1 MSAPTTEKKER
12 SRSKAACQFCRTRK
26 LKCDN
31 LEPEC
36 SACRSRSI
44 ECVYVQRV
52 AAPRPSN
59 AAIQALQAE
68 NRRLRRLLEAHRID
82 ANEGVASPDHVSSQ
96 LASPIDGRV
105 AAMAIHREEQ
115 MRDAD
120 PFGSSPD
127 VARRQSLVPFDPQ
140 LDPGTDPASSMA
152 DSYVNQPAM
161 YEQAGE
167 QYAIPSELDPPTR
180 DMLRHQL
187 VAASARQRQT
197 EILPENNK
205 HNDYDGY
212 DPTLVHHLLNIYW
225 NRQHHN
231 LLLIYRPLFM
241 RDWGTGGPYFSKL
254 LLNAILF
261 AAAKFSPR
269 TEMRKE
275 PNWAGS
281 SGYQF
286 RERFTRLLGEAMG
299 ESRITTI
306 QALITLASSLFAIE
320 TTAKSTAWLYSG
332 IAFRMITDLGLHLD
346 GVELLKR
353 NKISPEELEC
363 RRRVFWGAFSFDKI
377 HSMYFGRPVT
387 LQETQMRVPIEFLD
401 DYEELEQWTPLEQL
415 NNAVSPDYPRPTH
428 PGGPSYSVMTFTAM
442 CKVSVVLGRI
452 LNDIYSES
460 AYNHGTSLT
469 QAQTQLFAQTQK
481 VLDDSLESCAMQFP
495 LEIRFEPW
503 VTGEPLSLQ
512 RTPTPTVLSLHCL
525 YHISMILLHRPYLT
539 RGHLYDEHLA
549 EISLQK
555 CASAAIRLAQIARVY
570 CHAFTVRRTPY
581 FIAYSAYVAITILIR
596 VSAHLPQGSSAQ
608 KSLHICLGILSDSE
622 KTNQGVKRAS
632 FVVSKLLFAVAR
644 GGPNPF
650 PDSDHRKEPWGEVI
664 DDRIELNREAMT
676 MMISTFSTTSP
687 DAAAEQSQLEIHPQE
702 PGING
707 HAFSQQGQAQL
718 ASPSSGEQQQQP
730 RSFNDMDQGTA
741 AQLLAS
747 LRTNTPVVSSAP
759 SPKMNAYGGA
769 GGGVSVFDNMQA
781 FPDTI
786 FGLHND
792 ESFQSWPDF
801 NEHLETLLYGGHL
814 MGGMGL
820 DPGGGGGGDGGGGG
834 GGA

>member
-1 MSAPTTEKKER
+1 MSTSQPTTEKKER

-82 ANEGVASPDHVSSQ
+82 VNEGGLSPDDGSSQ
-96 LASPIDGRV
+96 MASPIDARV
-105 AAMAIHREEQ
+105 AAMGPQREEH
-115 MRDAD
+115 MRDVD
-120 PFGSSPD
+120 PFVHNQGE
-127 VARRQSLVPFDPQ
+127 ARRQSMVPFDPQ
-140 LDPGTDPASSMA
+140 LDSGTDPASALA
-152 DSYVNQPAM
+152 DSYANQPPM
-161 YEQAGE
+161 FEQAGE
-167 QYAIPSELDPPTR
+167 QYAIPSELDPSTR

-197 EILPENNK
+197 EMLPENNK
-205 HNDYDGY
+205 LNDYDGY
-212 DPTLVHHLLNIYW
+212 DPNLVHHLLNIHW

-269 TEMRKE
+269 TDIRKD

-286 RERFTRLLGEAMG
+286 RERFTTLLGEAMG

-415 NNAVSPDYPRPTH
+415 NNAVSADYPRPAH

-452 LNDIYSES
+452 LNDIYSET

-469 QAQTQLFAQTQK
+469 QAQTQLFAQNQK

-549 EISLQK
+549 EASLQK
-555 CASAAIRLAQIARVY
+555 CTSAAIRLAQIARVY

-608 KSLHICLGILSDSE
+608 KSLHFCLGILSDSE

-650 PDSDHRKEPWGEVI
+650 PDSENHRREPWGEVI
-664 DDRIELNREAMT
+664 DDRIELSREAMS
-676 MMISTFSTTSP
+676 MIISTFSTTSP
-687 DAAAEQSQLEIHPQE
+687 DAAAEQSQLEVHPQD

-707 HAFSQQGQAQL
+707 HPSFHQAQAQL
-718 ASPSSGEQQQQP
+718 QLASGDQQQPP

-747 LRTNTPVVSSAP
+747 LRTNTPVISSAP
-759 SPKMNAYGGA
+759 SPKMNPYSALD
-769 GGGVSVFDNMQA
+769 SVQA

-801 NEHLETLLYGGHL
+801 NEHLETLLYGGNL
-814 MGGMGL
+814 MGGMGSEA
-820 DPGGGGGGDGGGGG
+820 GGGS
-834 GGA
+834 